1 MFYKLFVIVSML
13 AGALAAPKPAPSP
26 QYLTYTAGLDYLYPG
41 NVPSAISPYSSS
53 FYPLSYGGYPT
64 DYYLR
69 RK

>member
-1 MFYKLFVIVSML
+1 MFYKLFIIVAML
-13 AGALAAPKPAPSP
+13 AGALAAPSP
-26 QYLTYTAGLDYLYPG
+26 QYLTYTAGLDYIYPG

-64 DYYLR
+64 EYYLR